1 MPFFIKNVSLQV
13 ELDLGFE
20 LPCMLEIIRKEKLE
34 DSYYYGA
41 SFESVPAEQSN
52 ALRGFILR
60 NQIETYFVQK
70 RDDEYKKAMEK
81 KSGANR

>member
-1 MPFFIKNVSLQV
+1 MPCHVGNYK
-13 ELDLGFE
+13 E
-20 LPCMLEIIRKEKLE
+20 RKVE
-34 DSYYYGA
+34 DSYITGA

-70 RDDEYKKAMEK
+70 RDDEYQNSNGKKVC
-81 KSGANR
+81 G